1 MKRALATLVLL
12 VIGVGLIF
20 GLVLSWLL
28 YMWFSFTNPGKAWNV
43 ALAVDD
49 LDNVAFNGRLGQSIS
64 SRAAN
69 ANQQGKRW
77 GCILCKYFLDVVDP
91 GPPNHCTRALTD
103 PKQNLELNKSNTAA
117 AGE

>member
-1 MKRALATLVLL
+1 MKRITSTIILL
-12 VIGVGLIF
+12 LIGVGL
-20 GLVLSWLL
+20 LVGVLISILM
-28 YMWFSFTNPGKAWNV
+28 YIWFCFSNPAKAWTV

-69 ANQQGKRW
+69 AQKAGKKW
-77 GCILCKYFLDVVDP
+77 GCILCGWFLDVVDP
-91 GPPNHCTRALTD
+91 GPPNHCERALTD
-103 PKQNLELNKSNTAA
+103 PKQNLNINKSGTA